1 MLQHQLDMLFL
12 EGAARAAGTQ
22 QHGNGH
28 MTQHIGQ
35 IGLAGHLGIP
45 TRQQQPRL
53 GVATLV
59 LVEPVPVVAHQ
70 PLGIQDV
77 DAIAGRLRIHPLAD
91 HPRADLIRHADPT
104 GASAVDQ
111 IVLLAQGLPLDLD
124 RADNTG
130 QHHGTGALNVIVE

>member
-1 MLQHQLDMLFL
+1 
-12 EGAARAAGTQ
+12 
-22 QHGNGH
+22 

-45 TRQQQPRL
+45 ARQQQPRF

-59 LVEPVPVVAHQ
+59 LIEPVPVVAHQ
-70 PLGIQDV
+70 PLGIQNV
-77 DAIAGRLRIHPLAD
+77 DAIAGRLRIHPLTD
-91 HPRADLIRHADPT
+91 HPCADLIRDTNPA

-124 RADNTG
+124 RAYDTG